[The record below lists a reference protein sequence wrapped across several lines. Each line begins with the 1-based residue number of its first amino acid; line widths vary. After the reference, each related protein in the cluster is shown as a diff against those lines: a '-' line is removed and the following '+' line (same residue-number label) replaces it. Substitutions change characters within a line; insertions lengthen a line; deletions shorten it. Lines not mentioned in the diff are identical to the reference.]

1 MRDRERGLPRYNDF
15 REVLHMPRRKSI
27 DEITP
32 NQQWAKEINEIYNGD
47 LEKAL
52 GAITARSIIMPS
64 STDLYFTVDD
74 SAAETALMPNAE
86 LRVIDSL
93 WGHRAGN
100 PVLNPEDED
109 ILRNAVGD
117 LLA

>member
-1 MRDRERGLPRYNDF
+1 MASSSSSRGAGGGKQAEFGVLMERIAGSKIGQGGASAAPVSL
-15 REVLHMPRRKSI
+15 
-27 DEITP
+27 
-32 NQQWAKEINEIYNGD
+32 GD